1 MKDWSK
7 PHKVSSD
14 ELAFGPRSLS
24 KMMPDRVDIPDE
36 FHVNNNNEWCM
47 WQSKWFF
54 RGLDESERPTAK
66 KGIDGDVAMN
76 HLSAIQASW
85 APKHEHKQEAVA
97 YLASLWFKKCPKL
110 IKEKK

>member
-7 PHKVSSD
+7 PKEVSD
-14 ELAFGPRSLS
+14 GDLAFGPSDLPNL
-24 KMMPDRVDIPDE
+24 MPARDEIPEE
-36 FHVNNNNEWCM
+36 FGHCGNNPWVK

-54 RGLDESERPTAK
+54 RGLDESEVPVAK
-66 KGIDGDVAMN
+66 KGIDQDMAIR
-76 HLSAIQASW
+76 HLGSIQSSW

-110 IKEKK
+110 KEKK